1 MKKIKITDIGIV
13 ERAVKNKIYPK
24 HSTLVK
30 LSASDDTSK
39 GGVQLLQKD
48 SEVEQRFAVII
59 PYSEFDKRYIYFA
72 IFNYFDE
79 FFHKYNTGINLQF
92 NNLIEM
98 EIEICEDKNEQI
110 RIADVLEENEKL
122 IELES
127 MYIETFKKVKSYFLE
142 KMFI

>member
-39 GGVQLLQKD
+39 GGVQLLLKD

-72 IFNYFDE
+72 ILIILTNSFISIILE
-79 FFHKYNTGINLQF
+79 LIC
-92 NNLIEM
+92 NLI
-98 EIEICEDKNEQI
+98 I
-110 RIADVLEENEKL
+110 
-122 IELES
+122 
-127 MYIETFKKVKSYFLE
+127 
-142 KMFI
+142 